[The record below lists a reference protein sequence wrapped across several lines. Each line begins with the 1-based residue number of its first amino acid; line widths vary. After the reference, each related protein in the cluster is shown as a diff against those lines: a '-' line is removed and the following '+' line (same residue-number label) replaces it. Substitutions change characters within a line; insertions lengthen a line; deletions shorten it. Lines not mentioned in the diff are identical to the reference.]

1 MAFNI
6 QDWVKQNSKDEVLF
20 LYNGEVSNSFLAD
33 SLGTIEAQ
41 LEKAPSKA
49 RKKIFNVL
57 VEAMQNLYHH
67 SSVLPP
73 DSSEELKGKYA
84 VCILSKN
91 CVGYHVITGNF
102 VNEKQKTFLDNH
114 LSHINNLD
122 KEELKNLYKEILDNQ
137 EFSEKGG
144 GGLGMVD
151 IARKSGSKIKFEFH
165 NYSENYYFFSIN
177 VNIVE

>member
-6 QDWVKQNSKDEVLF
+6 QDWVKQHSKDEVLF
-20 LYNGEVSNSFLAD
+20 LYTGEVYNSFLAD

-67 SSVLPP
+67 SLVLPTG
-73 DSSEELKGKYA
+73 SSEEVKGKYA

-91 CVGYHVITGNF
+91 CIGYHVITGNF
-102 VNEKQKTFLDNH
+102 VNEKQKTFLVNH

-122 KEELKNLYKEILDNQ
+122 KEALKDLYKEILDNQ
-137 EFSEKGG
+137 EFSAKGG

-151 IARKSGSKIKFEFH
+151 IARKSGSKINFKFY